1 MLGESDDILRP
12 LAQRR
17 NPQLK
22 LAEAV
27 KQILAEAALAYCGLE
42 VLVGCGDNPD
52 VNLDFAMPT
61 QAVERLSIQHA
72 QQLPLCLQLHFPDLI
87 EEKCAFIGE
96 FEQPRL
102 GCIGAAKRALFVTE
116 QFTLHQVF
124 RKGGAID
131 VNPRT
136 AAAVG

>member
-1 MLGESDDILRP
+1 MLGESDDIFWS

-52 VNLDFAMPT
+52 VNLDFAMPAQT
-61 QAVERLSIQHA
+61 VEGLSIKHA
-72 QQLPLCLQLHFPDLI
+72 QQLHLCLQLQFPDLI
-87 EEKCAFIGE
+87 EEKCASVGKLK
-96 FEQPRL
+96 QARL
-102 GCIGAAKRALFVTE
+102 RCVGAAERAFFVSE
-116 QFTLHQVF
+116 QLALHQVF
-124 RKGGAID
+124 RKCSAID